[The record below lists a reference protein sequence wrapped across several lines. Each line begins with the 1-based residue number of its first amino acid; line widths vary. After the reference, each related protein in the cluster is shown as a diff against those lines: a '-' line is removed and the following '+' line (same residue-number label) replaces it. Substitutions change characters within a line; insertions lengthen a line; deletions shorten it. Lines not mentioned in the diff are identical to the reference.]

1 MECRFLPCHSLLIL
15 AFLMP
20 LGAATEPDSA
30 QAAFEQGQQALTRGD
45 LSAAEKNFRQV
56 LAAEPNNVGAHGNLA
71 VVYMR
76 RRKWTSALVELR
88 AAERLAPK
96 MPGIRLN
103 IGLVYYRQADY
114 RHAIAPFESVLRDGE
129 SRQARYLLGLC
140 YFFTEQY
147 ADAARTL
154 QPLWPQESEN
164 LNYLYVVSIAANM
177 AGLVE
182 LDQQATARLIEVG
195 QDKATF
201 HLIIGKAYLAHQDY
215 SRAIDEF
222 QHAARLDPAL
232 PFLHYFLGTIYRRS
246 NDFEAA
252 KQEFLRDAA
261 IEPDVP
267 YDYDQLGAVCYA
279 LDQIPAA
286 ERYFKQALRLDPGM
300 GTSHYGLAKIYK
312 QQNRY
317 TEALKAL
324 QAAGTT
330 DPQSASVHYLRGQV
344 LFAMGRRAE
353 AKPEFDEAAR
363 LKQAIRDEL
372 ERTISGQHPS
382 DPQLAREDH

>member
-15 AFLMP
+15 AFLVP

-30 QAAFEQGQQALTRGD
+30 REVFEQGQQALARGD

-56 LAAEPNNVGAHGNLA
+56 LAAEPGNVGAHGNLA

-76 RRKWTSALVELR
+76 RREWKPALAELR

-114 RHAIAPFESVLRDGE
+114 RHAIAPFESVLRDQE
-129 SRQARYLLGLC
+129 SGQARYLLGLC

-201 HLIIGKAYLAHQDY
+201 HLIIGKATW
-215 SRAIDEF
+215 RTRIT
-222 QHAARLDPAL
+222 AAPSTSFSTPPASIR
-232 PFLHYFLGTIYRRS
+232 PCPSCTTS
-246 NDFEAA
+246 W
-252 KQEFLRDAA
+252 
-261 IEPDVP
+261 
-267 YDYDQLGAVCYA
+267 
-279 LDQIPAA
+279 
-286 ERYFKQALRLDPGM
+286 ERCTGVA
-300 GTSHYGLAKIYK
+300 
-312 QQNRY
+312 
-317 TEALKAL
+317 
-324 QAAGTT
+324 
-330 DPQSASVHYLRGQV
+330 
-344 LFAMGRRAE
+344 
-353 AKPEFDEAAR
+353 
-363 LKQAIRDEL
+363 
-372 ERTISGQHPS
+372 TISRPPNRS
-382 DPQLAREDH
+382 F